1 MSEASRV
8 PYAWWI
14 GARYLRLGRD
24 DRFIGFISAISMAGI
39 AVGVAVLLVVLSV
52 MNGFERELRERILDV
67 TAHATLEGL
76 EGRLDDWRGYAQE
89 TGAAPGVVAVAP
101 FVEGR
106 GMLVK
111 GQRSAGVELRGV
123 SPGEEEKVSSL
134 GSLVSDGSLGALEP
148 GSFGIVLGRALAE
161 ELEAVAGDRLL
172 LVVAQGNVT
181 PAGVVPRMRRFT
193 VVGVFDAGM
202 YEFDRGLALI
212 NLSDAQKLFRLGDA
226 VSGLRYALED
236 PYAAPRTIRSL
247 AVSLGGGFYVSDWTR
262 RQANFFRSI
271 QVTRSIM
278 FVVLL
283 LVVGVAAFNIVSTLV
298 MVVKEKQG
306 DIAILRTLG
315 SSPGEILRIFVVQG
329 TTIGVIGT
337 VIGLAAG
344 IALALNLTSIV
355 HLLEG
360 LLGVTLVDA
369 RVYFID
375 ELPADV
381 RPGDVLTVAATAL
394 ALGILSTVYPA
405 WRAARTAPA
414 DALRHEI

>member
-1 MSEASRV
+1 MSDHPRL
-8 PYAWWI
+8 PYSWWI
-14 GARYLRLGRD
+14 GIRYLRLGRD
-24 DRFIGFISAISMAGI
+24 DRFIGVISAISMAGI

-76 EGRLDDWRGYAQE
+76 EGRLDEWQAYASKTQ
-89 TGAAPGVVAVAP
+89 AVPGVLAVAP

-106 GMLVK
+106 GMLVN

-123 SPGEEEKVSSL
+123 SPADEGRVSSL
-134 GSLVSDGSLGALEP
+134 GRLVAGGSLGDLEP
-148 GSFGIVLGRALAE
+148 GAYRIILGRALAE
-161 ELEAVAGDRLL
+161 ELDASQGDRLL

-193 VVGVFDAGM
+193 VAGVFDAGM
-202 YEFDRGLALI
+202 YEFDRGLALV
-212 NLSDAQKLFRLGDA
+212 NLSDGQKLFRLGEA
-226 VSGLRYALED
+226 VTGLRYSLEE
-236 PYAAPRTIRSL
+236 PYAAPATIHSL
-247 AVSLGGGFYVSDWTR
+247 AVGLGGGFYVSDWTR
-262 RQANFFRSI
+262 RHANFFRSI

-315 SSPGEILRIFVVQG
+315 SSPAEILRVFIVQG
-329 TTIGVIGT
+329 STIGVVGT
-337 VIGLAAG
+337 AVGLAAG
-344 IALALNLTSIV
+344 IALALNLTGIV
-355 HLLEG
+355 HGLEAM
-360 LLGVTLVDA
+360 LGITLVDA
-369 RVYFID
+369 RVYYIGD
-375 ELPADV
+375 LPADIRV
-381 RPGDVLTVAATAL
+381 ADVITVSVTAL
-394 ALGILSTVYPA
+394 ALGVLSTVYPA

>member
-1 MSEASRV
+1 MSDGPRL
-8 PYAWWI
+8 PYSWWI
-14 GARYLRLGRD
+14 GVRYLRLGRD
-24 DRFIGFISAISMAGI
+24 DRFIGVISAISMAGI

-76 EGRLDDWRGYAQE
+76 EGRLDEWRAYAEQ
-89 TGAAPGVVAVAP
+89 TGAVPGVLAVAP

-106 GMLVK
+106 GMLVN

-123 SPGEEEKVSSL
+123 SPAEEGRVSSL
-134 GSLVSDGSLGALEP
+134 GRLVSGGSLADLEP
-148 GSFGIVLGRALAE
+148 GAYRIILGRALAE
-161 ELEAVAGDRLL
+161 ELDASPGDRLL

-193 VVGVFDAGM
+193 VAGVFDAGM
-202 YEFDRGLALI
+202 YEFDRGLALV
-212 NLSDAQKLFRLGDA
+212 NLSDGQKLFRLGDA
-226 VSGLRYALED
+226 VTGLRYALDD
-236 PYAAPRTIRSL
+236 PYAAPATIHSL
-247 AVSLGGGFYVSDWTR
+247 AVGLGGGFYVSDWTR
-262 RQANFFRSI
+262 RHANFFRSI

-315 SSPGEILRIFVVQG
+315 ATPREVLAVFVVQG
-329 TTIGVIGT
+329 AA
-337 VIGLAAG
+337 IGLVGTAVG
-344 IALALNLTSIV
+344 LALGLLLTENLTAIV
-355 HLLEG
+355 HGLG
-360 LLGVTLVDA
+360 ALLGTPLVDA

-375 ELPADV
+375 ELPASLDWRDFLRV
-381 RPGDVLTVAATAL
+381 GGTACL
-394 ALGILSTVYPA
+394 LGVLSTIYPA
-405 WRAARTAPA
+405 WAAARTQPA
-414 DALRHEI
+414 EALRHDI

>member
-1 MSEASRV
+1 MSDRPRL
-8 PYAWWI
+8 PYSWWI
-14 GARYLRLGRD
+14 GVRYLRLGRD
-24 DRFIGFISAISMAGI
+24 DRFIGVISAISMAGI

-76 EGRLDDWRGYAQE
+76 EGRLDGWQAYAEQ
-89 TGAAPGVVAVAP
+89 TAAVPGILAVAP

-106 GMLVK
+106 GMLVN

-123 SPGEEEKVSSL
+123 LPAEESRVSSL
-134 GSLVSDGSLGALEP
+134 GRLVAGGSLGDLEP
-148 GSFGIVLGRALAE
+148 GAYRIILGRALAE
-161 ELEAVAGDRLL
+161 ELDASPGDRLL

-193 VVGVFDAGM
+193 VAGVFDAGM
-202 YEFDRGLALI
+202 YEFDRGLALVD
-212 NLSDAQKLFRLGDA
+212 LADGQKLFRLGDA
-226 VSGLRYALED
+226 VTGLRYALDE
-236 PYAAPRTIRSL
+236 PYAAPATIHSL
-247 AVSLGGGFYVSDWTR
+247 AVGLGGGFYVSDWTR
-262 RQANFFRSI
+262 RHANFFRSI

-315 SSPGEILRIFVVQG
+315 SSPAEILRVFIVQG
-329 TTIGVIGT
+329 STIGVVGT
-337 VIGLAAG
+337 AVGLAAG
-344 IALALNLTSIV
+344 IALALNLTGIV
-355 HLLEG
+355 HGLEAM
-360 LLGVTLVDA
+360 LGITLVDA
-369 RVYFID
+369 RVYYIGD
-375 ELPADV
+375 LPADIRV
-381 RPGDVLTVAATAL
+381 ADVVTVSVTAL
-394 ALGILSTVYPA
+394 ALGVLSTVYPA

>member
-1 MSEASRV
+1 MSD
-8 PYAWWI
+8 PGLPWTWWI

-76 EGRLDDWRGYAQE
+76 EGRMDDWRNYARQTAVE
-89 TGAAPGVVAVAP
+89 PGVRAVAP

-106 GMLVK
+106 GMLVH
-111 GQRSAGVELRGV
+111 GARSAGVELRGIVPAAERDV
-123 SPGEEEKVSSL
+123 SAL
-134 GSLVSDGSLGALEP
+134 ARLVSGGTVDDLEP
-148 GSFGIVLGRALAE
+148 GGFRIILGRALAE
-161 ELEAVAGDRLL
+161 ELGAKTGDRLL
-172 LVVAQGNVT
+172 LVVAQGNIT
-181 PAGVVPRMRRFT
+181 PAGVVPRMRRFA
-193 VVGVFDAGM
+193 VAGVFDAGM
-202 YEFDRGLALI
+202 YEFDRGLALV
-212 NLSDAQKLFRLGDA
+212 NLEDAQRLFRLGDA
-226 VSGLRYALED
+226 VTGLRYAFDD
-236 PYAAPRTIRSL
+236 PYSAPAAIHAL

-298 MVVKEKQG
+298 MVVKEKRG

-315 SSPGEILRIFVVQG
+315 ASPGEILRVFVTQG
-329 TTIGVIGT
+329 TAIGVVGT
-337 VIGLAAG
+337 AAGLLLGLA
-344 IALALNLTSIV
+344 LAANLTAIV
-355 HLLEG
+355 HGLEG
-360 LLGVTLVDA
+360 LLGITLVDA
-369 RVYFID
+369 RVYFIG

-381 RPGDVLTVAATAL
+381 RAGDVVTVSVTAL
-394 ALGILSTVYPA
+394 ALGVLSTVYPA

-414 DALRHEI
+414 DALRHEV